1 MAKIEPEGDVPRLN
15 LRCSLYTK
23 MIIARIES
31 IHAKS
36 VNKANK
42 VGVSS
47 EREFV
52 VLTSNSNRKEQRPE
66 FGVRIV
72 YMRLYVLIDIG
83 LSNAEEGNIREEV
96 IVSCSRAMRP

>member
-1 MAKIEPEGDVPRLN
+1 
-15 LRCSLYTK
+15 

-47 EREFV
+47 ELEFV
-52 VLTSNSNRKEQRPE
+52 VLTSNSNCKDQRLE

-72 YMRLYVLIDIG
+72 YMRLYVLIYVG
-83 LSNAEEGNIREEV
+83 LSDAEEGNIREEM
-96 IVSCSRAMRP
+96 IVSCSRAMRL

>member
-1 MAKIEPEGDVPRLN
+1 
-15 LRCSLYTK
+15 

-47 EREFV
+47 ELEFV
-52 VLTSNSNRKEQRPE
+52 VLTSNSNRKDQRLE
-66 FGVRIV
+66 FGVRIIS
-72 YMRLYVLIDIG
+72 MRLYVLIDVV
-83 LSNAEEGNIREEV
+83 LSDAEEGDIREEV
-96 IVSCSRAMRP
+96 IVSCSRAMRA